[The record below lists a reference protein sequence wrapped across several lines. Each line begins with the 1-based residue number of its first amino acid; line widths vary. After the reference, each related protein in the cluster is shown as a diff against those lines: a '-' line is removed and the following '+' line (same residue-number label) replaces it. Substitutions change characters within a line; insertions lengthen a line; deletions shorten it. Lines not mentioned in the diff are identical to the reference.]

1 MEREL
6 YIFQMSDAANP
17 VSLARS
23 QLLQE
28 PFPRKYAATRAR
40 HAISLKLVPH
50 NDNDL
55 WLFVMLPDAPPV
67 STVPP
72 FLWVL
77 VSYLCLS

>member
-6 YIFQMSDAANP
+6 YIFEMSDAANP

-40 HAISLKLVPH
+40 HAINLKLVPH

-55 WLFVMLPDAPPV
+55 WLFVMLPLGSCV
-67 STVPP
+67 V
-72 FLWVL
+72 FVFVL
-77 VSYLCLS
+77 MILARRW